1 MLQESGGIYLN
12 REEQA
17 EILARMRRI
26 ETILYKLMIADG
38 VEPREEN
45 APQYVQKDNK
55 GNKW

>member
-26 ETILYKLMIADG
+26 ETMLFKLMVADG
-38 VEPREEN
+38 VEPREPG
-45 APQYVQKDNK
+45 APYLPQENK
-55 GNKW
+55 GHR